1 MPDPDK
7 LLTTIRRATELFRA
21 TPGRAGGIVAPETID
36 DVIVAGDL
44 HGNIPAFK
52 KVLDIAALAQ
62 HPRRHLVLQELIH
75 GNRFYS
81 EDRGDRSHQLVDLL
95 AALKCQYPDRIH
107 LILGNHD
114 YADRVNKATLWQ
126 GIRELKELKVGET
139 KIVLCHYALRTWN
152 GSHRGALQLHGHSH
166 GGLAG
171 DSQSLDVGVDCWDF
185 RPVTLD
191 EIKERLA
198 TMPKRVELD
207 HHRPSE

>member
-1 MPDPDK
+1 MTIFFTADTHLGHKNIITSTNRPFKSVTAMDSAIIKRWNERVTPRDLVYHLGDFAFDDHDPYLE
-7 LLTTIRRATELFRA
+7 LLN
-21 TPGRAGGIVAPETID
+21 GQ
-36 DVIVAGDL
+36 
-44 HGNIPAFK
+44 K
-52 KVLDIAALAQ
+52 
-62 HPRRHLVLQELIH
+62 
-75 GNRFYS
+75 
-81 EDRGDRSHQLVDLL
+81 
-95 AALKCQYPDRIH
+95 H

-114 YADRVNKATLWQ
+114 YSDRVNKATLWQ

-152 GSHRGALQLHGHSH
+152 GSHRGALQLYGHSH